1 MFTKSSAQSSDIPVG
16 SQSASA
22 DRRRSVLHDGI
33 TIRGDWE
40 SDGIVE
46 FGGTIIGDLTADTLV
61 LTEDG
66 KVTGNVRARNVTISG
81 VLDGTIAAVNVTF
94 KPQARVTANVE
105 TQTLTIEAGASVN
118 GRIKS
123 NPGNR

>member
-1 MFTKSSAQSSDIPVG
+1 MFSKSSPQSSAIPVANA
-16 SQSASA
+16 SASD

-33 TIRGDWE
+33 TIRGNWE

-61 LTEDG
+61 LTEQG

-81 VLDGTIAAVNVTF
+81 ILDGTIAAVNVTF
-94 KPQARVTANVE
+94 KPQARVTAHVE
-105 TQTLTIEAGASVN
+105 TQTLTIEAGARVD
-118 GRIKS
+118 GRMKS